1 MFRLYQ
7 IDVQKLGPKLMPI
20 MVSHRTKLVEARQ
33 SNADLAEMID
43 DEITLVD
50 EVMVAPSMEI
60 ITNYNP

>member
-1 MFRLYQ
+1 
-7 IDVQKLGPKLMPI
+7 MPI